1 MQVNLESCVEILN
14 QLEPLQGLFG
24 ELRCIGVQY
33 ARLCIQLLLVHVG
46 LGHPTTSTRK
56 KNINFFFLKACCV
69 KPVHIV
75 NELRSNAKPIEK

>member
-46 LGHPTTSTRK
+46 LGHPTTSTHVK
-56 KNINFFFLKACCV
+56 KVNKKYARCV

-75 NELRSNAKPIEK
+75 NELRSNAKPMGK